1 MGEYMG
7 DFIMFFKAGLTAGFI
22 AAASALPQVSQITDG
37 QLQVPTAVPVSQI
50 SDGQIQGPAGS
61 ATTAKPSTASP
72 FGTYS
77 YPQEPSVNSAA
88 VSSVASYAGIPA
100 SEIPGAT
107 NAVPPIV
114 SSQVTGVTSHGP
126 YSGTPTTTGALS
138 NSPAWT
144 AIPMLPPNP
153 TATYSPDGTLHDQQ
167 PIPYTPAGGL
177 GTNGTEPVYRVQSDF
192 DYQSILLGLYQEWIE
207 LDLFHNILATFS
219 EEEFT
224 AAGLTPSDRFLI
236 EFMADQESGHATL
249 LSNLLGGP
257 GGATPQCTYNYPF
270 TTVHEAFDFT
280 QKLTR
285 FGESGVWGFQAH
297 LDSRE
302 VAQLLDQSI
311 ATEARQQMIFRQFSG
326 LFPMPVWFET
336 GIPQS
341 WAWTL
346 LAPYISSCP
355 ANSKRLV
362 WQNFPALTALNQ
374 PNSARRN
381 ATQTGFDCTAA
392 ISQNRSIPL
401 SYPGRQVFL
410 EWDNPG
416 QAVGPNNSYIT
427 ATSAGA
433 PEWVL
438 WVSQLNITYSPLTNI
453 TA

>member
-1 MGEYMG
+1 MG
-7 DFIMFFKAGLTAGFI
+7 KAGLTAGFI

-138 NSPAWT
+138 NSPAGT
-144 AIPMLPPNP
+144 AIPMLPPTP
-153 TATYSPDGTLHDQQ
+153 TATYSPDVTLHDQQ

-257 GGATPQCTYNYPF
+257 GGATPQCTYNYQF

-285 FGESGVWGFQAH
+285 SASLVFGVSKLISTLA
-297 LDSRE
+297 R
-302 VAQLLDQSI
+302 LLSSS
-311 ATEARQQMIFRQFSG
+311 TS
-326 LFPMPVWFET
+326 P
-336 GIPQS
+336 S
-341 WAWTL
+341 L
-346 LAPYISSCP
+346 L
-355 ANSKRLV
+355 KLV
-362 WQNFPALTALNQ
+362 NK
-374 PNSARRN
+374 
-381 ATQTGFDCTAA
+381 
-392 ISQNRSIPL
+392 
-401 SYPGRQVFL
+401 
-410 EWDNPG
+410 
-416 QAVGPNNSYIT
+416 
-427 ATSAGA
+427 
-433 PEWVL
+433 
-438 WVSQLNITYSPLTNI
+438 
-453 TA
+453 